1 MRTLLPLLAGI
12 ILLIGFAP
20 IAQAQGQNWE
30 GRGYFHVSFG
40 GQPGDQSFSDSSTFT
55 YILERGAVG
64 AGHSVGG
71 GTLFDVAGGARVWRN
86 VGIGL
91 AYSTVSNKNDA
102 VVSVRVPHPIIFGQS
117 REASVTASDIEH
129 SENVVHLQFLWML
142 PFRDKFQLAFMVGPS
157 FFTVRQ
163 EVATVRAPQD
173 IRDVAPFT
181 TVTITNVTVTD
192 TKDSPVGVNVGIDGT
207 YLIRPMA
214 GITIGVGGFLR
225 YAGASLDLPVAE
237 GVTRDDDLK
246 AGGFQAA
253 GGLRIRF

>member
-1 MRTLLPLLAGI
+1 
-12 ILLIGFAP
+12 
-20 IAQAQGQNWE
+20 
-30 GRGYFHVSFG
+30 
-40 GQPGDQSFSDSSTFT
+40 
-55 YILERGAVG
+55 
-64 AGHSVGG
+64 
-71 GTLFDVAGGARVWRN
+71 VAAGARVWRN

-91 AYSTVSNKNDA
+91 AYSTVNNKNDA
-102 VVSVRVPHPIIFGQS
+102 VVSVRVPHPVIFGQS
-117 REASVTASDIEH
+117 REASATASDIEH

-181 TVTITNVTVTD
+181 TVTIANVTVTD

-207 YLIRPMA
+207 YLIRQMS
-214 GITIGVGGFLR
+214 GTTIGVGGFLR
-225 YAGASLDLPVAE
+225 YAGASLDLPAPA
-237 GVTRDDDLK
+237 GVTRDEDLK